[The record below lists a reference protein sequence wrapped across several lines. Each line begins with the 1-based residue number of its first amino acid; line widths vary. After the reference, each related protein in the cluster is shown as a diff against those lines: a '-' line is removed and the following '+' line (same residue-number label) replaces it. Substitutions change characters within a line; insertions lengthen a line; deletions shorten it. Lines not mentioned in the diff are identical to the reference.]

1 VSSPLPPQTPAAIT
15 PRRTR
20 LVRVPDL
27 ARFQQAIALAS
38 VGASPFQA
46 RRAAVIVP
54 TAGAAD
60 VLRHT
65 IEDLC
70 LVERWQPAEADLSA
84 LGAHDWPVQP
94 GAPLVS
100 VALPHLVT
108 RAGLY
113 GLVGEALADVA
124 RIDPIARE
132 VLAGAVARDVAAGG
146 IAPPFVP
153 RPALVAAMLDL
164 YDALRRNR
172 RTIDDFER
180 LVGTAL
186 ESGAAID
193 RGAARLLDE
202 TRFLAAAFRGYE
214 AALDAAGLV
223 DEHGLRARALALDA
237 AAGPLASV
245 VVAVP
250 DVAAATHG
258 LWPADYDLLTR
269 LAGLESVTVVA
280 TEATLD
286 AGYLTRLLDTLPD
299 IEIVAFAG
307 TPPPAPRIVRPAGRR
322 GDPPVL
328 ASRDREEEVTAFARR
343 VRAQAGDARDAE
355 ASGAAASG
363 AGPHAIAL
371 VHQRPLP
378 YLYLARQVLG
388 AYGISWQAVD
398 ALPLAAEPW
407 AAAVDLVLTYAAS
420 DASRAAGLAL
430 LSSPLLGVP
439 RDDGEPDPS
448 PVTPAGIDACD
459 RELADALFV
468 GGRARLAELDARW
481 REDAAAGR
489 ARLQRRRALPVVAA
503 LLRLAAALEPL
514 ATPDAASVQLDRLEA
529 FLVAAERIPVEAGA
543 RERHLR
549 ARGAI
554 LGLLRRARDAYRR
567 FGDPRIAID
576 EIAPLLRRLME
587 AQTFSPRVGPGLVHV
602 VDAASAAF
610 GRYADV
616 TLAGLIESE
625 WPAAGGRNVF
635 VPASLLRDLG
645 WPTDADR
652 RSAARAAFDDLLRLP
667 SRTLALSTF
676 TLEDDAIVR
685 PSAYLEDLDALALDA
700 LDVASDAVPRLAL
713 AVRPWPAAGAA
724 GKAIDT
730 PAGPRPWPLAAA
742 PAGPASVG
750 PRPPAAYSVT
760 ALDRYRQCPFKYFA
774 DDVLG
779 LEEDVDDEAGLS
791 ARARGTLVHD
801 AFQAFF
807 TEWAARGGGAID
819 EAALPAARA
828 LFTEI
833 AERALLTIPPSERP
847 LERARLIGSA
857 VGAGYGERAFRFE
870 AGRAE
875 PLVERLLEVPLD
887 GDYTLGDG
895 ETARTVRLRGKADR
909 VDLLGDGT
917 LRVIDYKTGKASAA
931 RTSLQVKLY
940 ARFAAERLRGR
951 GGVDWTV
958 GESGYLAFGRPDD
971 VYQAAFDA
979 ASRDEALAE
988 AATETLAVVDAVE
1001 RGAFPVAP
1009 EDLHV
1014 CTFCGFA
1021 AVCRKDY
1028 VGDE

>member
-1 VSSPLPPQTPAAIT
+1 MTSAPPPQTPAGIT

-27 ARFQQAIALAS
+27 VRFQQAIAVAS

-46 RRAAVIVP
+46 RRTAVVVP

-70 LVERWQPAEADLSA
+70 LVECWAPGEADLA
-84 LGAHDWPVQP
+84 TLGAHDWPVQP
-94 GAPLVS
+94 DTATVS
-100 VALPHLVT
+100 VALPQLVT
-108 RAGLY
+108 RTGLY

-132 VLAGAVARDVAAGG
+132 VLAGAVAREVAAGG
-146 IAPPFVP
+146 AAPPFVP

-172 RTIDDFER
+172 RSIDDFER

-193 RGAARLLDE
+193 RGAARLLEE

-223 DEHGLRARALALDA
+223 DEHGLRARALALGGA
-237 AAGPLASV
+237 SGPLASV

-250 DVAAATHG
+250 DVAAASHG

-269 LAGLESVTVVA
+269 LAGLESLTVVA

-286 AGYLTRLLDTLPD
+286 AGYLSRLLDTLPD

-307 TPPPAPRIVRPAGRR
+307 SPSSTPRIVRPAARPA
-322 GDPPVL
+322 DAPVL
-328 ASRDREEEVTAFARR
+328 VSRDREEEVTAFARR
-343 VRAQAGDARDAE
+343 VRAQ
-355 ASGAAASG
+355 SGEAAADAPS
-363 AGPHAIAL
+363 HAVAL

-407 AAAVDLVLTYAAS
+407 AAAVDLVLTFAAS

-430 LSSPLLGVP
+430 LASPLLVP
-439 RDDGEPDPS
+439 PPRGDAGDAAP
-448 PVTPAGIDACD
+448 PVTAGGIEACD

-481 REDAAAGR
+481 RDDAGAGR
-489 ARLQRRRALPVVAA
+489 ARVQRRRALPVMDA
-503 LLRLAAALEPL
+503 LLRAADALEPL
-514 ATPDAASVQLDRLEA
+514 ATPDSASVQLDRLEA
-529 FLVAAERIPVEAGA
+529 FLIAAERIPVAARA

-549 ARGAI
+549 ARGAV
-554 LGLLRRARDAYRR
+554 LGLLRRAREAYRR
-567 FGDPRIAID
+567 FGDPAIAID
-576 EIAPLLRRLME
+576 ELAPLLRRLME

-602 VDAASAAF
+602 VDAAAAAF
-610 GRYADV
+610 GRFADV

-625 WPAAGGRNVF
+625 WPASGGRNVF
-635 VPASLLRDLG
+635 LPANLLRDLG
-645 WPTDADR
+645 WPSDADR
-652 RSAARAAFDDLLRLP
+652 RAAARAAFDDLLRLP

-685 PSAYLEDLDALALDA
+685 PSAYLEDLDALAFEA
-700 LDVASDAVPRLAL
+700 ADVANDGVPRLAL
-713 AVRPWPAAGAA
+713 AV
-724 GKAIDT
+724 T
-730 PAGPRPWPLAAA
+730 PLPGVGDDWGGPREWPLAAA
-742 PAGPASVG
+742 PAGPADVG
-750 PRPPAAYSVT
+750 PRPPGAYSVT

-779 LEEDVDDEAGLS
+779 LEEDVDEEAGLS

-833 AERALLTIPPSERP
+833 AERALLAIPPSERP
-847 LERARLIGSA
+847 LERARLLGSA

-870 AGRAE
+870 AGRADG
-875 PLVERLLEVPLD
+875 LVERLLEVSLD

-909 VDLLGDGT
+909 VDLLSDGT

-951 GGVDWTV
+951 RGVDWSV

-971 VYQAAFDA
+971 IYQAAFDA
-979 ASRDEALAE
+979 GSRDAALAA
-988 AATETLAVVDAVE
+988 AATDALAVVDAVE
-1001 RGAFPVAP
+1001 QGAFPVAP